1 MASAR
6 GGLPTAGAACA
17 GYIPPTAKGLQ
28 GPESARG
35 TLTSTGPGRASAPP
49 PTARAPPSATA
60 AKVVGG
66 SSSIPTYLCKA
77 VDASWAAERPTTA
90 TVRPPKARGGLRRA
104 GRTPG
109 ASPGAATPQVALPA
123 YLRKAVVTA
132 APPAER
138 EEVSC
143 HLDFAHGE
151 SSARKRVRFA
161 DGSGPR
167 GRRPA
172 DDPQM
177 REALANMAARAKA
190 TEVPRTLPSVP
201 QEGPAEDNSLH
212 GIIADISHDF
222 AAHAKSKPHGDWD
235 AIEEKEEAQAW
246 AHAAALAREL
256 PERTIV
262 RLLGGAAAA
271 AQVPDREARADI
283 LVSALKSRGGP
294 SGAGSRLA
302 LTAWRTLVHLTP
314 AGTPTLPATAAFVA
328 RCKRAV
334 DAAAKARC
342 AKRKQGGATVVSRF
356 EAGLFALADEK
367 KGLGMDIT
375 ITGIVAIHAVEK
387 FVPEHREQAATMPV
401 AQMVAVCRTA
411 RAPLPHRVA
420 HQTSDPGPALAAYR
434 LQLLQATLRRYT
446 ARVVVLAWVFGLRFK
461 HMQRFTPLADDVDP
475 EGVISGRASLAK
487 DGEPLAVFAP
497 AMDILGAFSWFG
509 EFLDEY
515 AGYGNQCFPAF
526 TAEWGGAGD
535 PSRALEL
542 TGGFANDENSRKG
555 LRHVMGVSEAVMKEL
570 GVSWHSLHGSLADDG
585 SVLATVP
592 VDGYVITHDML
603 RCLGWWRRNARQNVD
618 VAAAATAAGVIAAR
632 SRDFSVSVGL
642 PSTLS
647 EMLIRYSSGVGR
659 NGVRA
664 RAIAARTTVLAVLA
678 KGVSLIGEPRLATGA
693 GGIRQVQDAVRETLT
708 AQRPA

>member
-1 MASAR
+1 MPA
-6 GGLPTAGAACA
+6 AGAACA
-17 GYIPPTAKGLQ
+17 TYIPPTAKRLQ
-28 GPESARG
+28 GPAPAGG
-35 TLTSTGPGRASAPP
+35 TLTSTYPRRASAPP
-49 PTARAPPSATA
+49 PTAKEPPSAA
-60 AKVVGG
+60 AATVVGG
-66 SSSIPTYLCKA
+66 PSSIPAFLCKA
-77 VDASWAAERPTTA
+77 VDASWAAERPVFKA
-90 TVRPPKARGGLRRA
+90 SRPLEARSGRRRA
-104 GRTPG
+104 GCTPG
-109 ASPGAATPQVALPA
+109 AGPGAATPEVALPA
-123 YLRKAVVTA
+123 YLGKTVVA
-132 APPAER
+132 SAPPAER

-151 SSARKRVRFA
+151 GSARKRVRFA
-161 DGSGPR
+161 DGKGPR
-167 GRRPA
+167 GHRPV

-177 REALANMAARAKA
+177 REALANMAAKAKTA
-190 TEVPRTLPSVP
+190 AVPRTLPAVP
-201 QEGPAEDNSLH
+201 LEEPAVDSSLL
-212 GIIADISHDF
+212 GIIADISQDF
-222 AAHAKSKPHGDWD
+222 TAYVKSKPSGDWD

-294 SGAGSRLA
+294 NGAGSRLA

-356 EAGLFALADEK
+356 EAGLFALASDE

-411 RAPLPHRVA
+411 RTPLPHRVA
-420 HQTSDPGPALAAYR
+420 RQTSNPGPALAAFR

-446 ARVVVLAWVFGLRFK
+446 ARVVVLAWVFGLRFR
-461 HMQRFTPLADDVDP
+461 HMQRFTPAADDVDP
-475 EGVISGRASLAK
+475 EGVISGWASLAK
-487 DGEPLAVFAP
+487 DGEPLQVFAP

-555 LRHVMGVSEAVMKEL
+555 LRHVMGVSEEVMKKL

-618 VAAAATAAGVIAAR
+618 VAAAAASAGVIAAR

-647 EMLIRYSSGVGR
+647 EMLIRYSSGTGR

-664 RAIAARTTVLAVLA
+664 RAIAARTAVLAVLA
-678 KGVSLIGEPRLATGA
+678 KGVRLIGEPRLATGT
-693 GGIRQVQDAVRETLT
+693 GGIRQVQDAVREALT